1 MDMKRNMI
9 LLMLATLCALSCNE
23 KTPSVTVEGY
33 TFFTADMDQV
43 SMGTFRQDL
52 VWEEGSYIGVYG
64 SVQGDNERYIMR
76 KSGQG
81 LSIAE
86 FYGYNVK
93 GEILAY
99 SPYEETFSGSAE
111 QLPLYL
117 SPEQTLYYEDW
128 TDQYLQWCPTACA
141 ILKDG
146 TLDFHRPCGLLVVTF
161 DIPETLKI
169 SSLRLSAK
177 EEFLAGRYSFM
188 KDGSVKAASN
198 ASGNVVLKCFD
209 KDSKDVEGN
218 VVGFPVVMLPGDYA
232 SIELEVV
239 LTDEEP
245 FKCLFND
252 VQIRKMTDAGRSV
265 TMVAVTAGGIEGFTP
280 SDGYL
285 EK

>member
-1 MDMKRNMI
+1 MKRNMI
-9 LLMLATLCALSCNE
+9 LLMLTALCALSCNE
-23 KTPSVTVEGY
+23 KAPSVTVEGY
-33 TFFTADMDQV
+33 TFFTADMSQV

-64 SVQGDNERYIMR
+64 SVQGDNERYVMR
-76 KSGQG
+76 KSGKG
-81 LSIAE
+81 LPVAE

-99 SPYEETFSGSAE
+99 SPYDEAFSGSAE

-117 SPEQTLYYEDW
+117 SPEQTLSYEDW
-128 TDQYLQWCPTACA
+128 TDQYLECCPTACA
-141 ILKDG
+141 TLKNG
-146 TLDFHRPCGLLVVTF
+146 ALDFHRPCGLLVVKF
-161 DIPETLKI
+161 DLPETFNI

-177 EEFLAGRYSFM
+177 NQYLAGRYSFM

-198 ASGNVVLKCFD
+198 ASGKVVLECSGKAT
-209 KDSKDVEGN
+209 KDAEGN
-218 VVGFPVVMLPGDYA
+218 LVGFPVVMLPGDYD

-239 LTDEEP
+239 LTDDDP
-245 FKCLFND
+245 FKCAFKD
-252 VQIRKMTDAGRSV
+252 IRIRKMTDEGRSV
-265 TMVAVTAGGIEGFTP
+265 TMVTVLAGIEGFTP